1 MFEGIRGERGSTPV
15 ELSVVLVILA
25 ILIAVVVPNFTG
37 FLEWC
42 KECAFNADRS
52 IIQAAVNAYYT
63 DSVVGNNWP
72 TIGGQIGTPSGGAAS
87 YIDFDDL
94 ITNRFL
100 KAAPVSRNGSNLPAG
115 GTGSYGWYIDARG
128 LVQAGNTENGVGYNG
143 KYP

>member
-1 MFEGIRGERGSTPV
+1 MFKRICGERGFTLV
-15 ELSVVLVILA
+15 ELLVVLVILA
-25 ILIAVVVPNFTG
+25 ILTVIVVSSLTG
-37 FLEWC
+37 FLRRG
-42 KECAFNADRS
+42 KSSSFAADADT
-52 IIQAAVNAYYT
+52 IQAAVDAYYT

-94 ITNRFL
+94 TTNRFL
-100 KAAPVSRNGSNLPAG
+100 KAAPVSRNSTNLPAG